1 MPVVLSA
8 SKSGNTS
15 PSSSPGIFSVTVEVS
30 RLFSGCEERR
40 EEAETFSVNGLL
52 HLHTHPLWQYIM
64 DQLRWRVDWRN
75 RPP

>member
-30 RLFSGCEERR
+30 RLFSGCEDRR
-40 EEAETFSVNGLL
+40 EKRGGGNFQCERAAPFAYTSTVAVYNG
-52 HLHTHPLWQYIM
+52 PAQVA
-64 DQLRWRVDWRN
+64 R
-75 RPP
+75 